1 MSTEVMSSRERIMAS
16 LQHEEVDRIPWC
28 PLISGYY
35 SLGLPEPLRG
45 DDLKVQRA
53 IGADIMERLQSLVY
67 HPIFPLYIP
76 ALQPGVGDHVE
87 QTTEIGRIT
96 IREIRKGDQLLRI
109 YETPVGDIQEIYE
122 RRESS
127 PWMAFP
133 VEYKIKESRDLKVYR
148 YITEAQQFV
157 AFYDRFIELN
167 EEIGED
173 GIATTPGPYSPF
185 QMLLEVELGVEGFYY
200 FLEDYPNEMEEL
212 MEIMHCKNLEACEI
226 ILESPAEVVIL
237 YENTSTSYMSP
248 PMFSRYIQSHLN
260 EYADLYHKAGKI
272 LLIHACGKL
281 KDIAEE
287 MGRGHYDGICDLAP
301 PPTGDLDLAEA
312 KRLWGDRKVAMGGID
327 ATAFVSLKPEQMKEH
342 VREILRQVSS
352 YRGVILGSGD
362 AVPFGTPIE
371 NLKAISEVVEEFFL
385 N

>member
-1 MSTEVMSSRERIMAS
+1 MEGMSSRERIMAS
-16 LQHEEVDRIPWC
+16 LRHEEVDRIPWC

-35 SLGLPEPLRG
+35 SLGLPEPLKG
-45 DDLKVQRA
+45 DDLAVQRA

-67 HPIFPLYIP
+67 HPTFPLYIP
-76 ALQPGVGDHVE
+76 ALQPFVGDPVE
-87 QTTEIGRIT
+87 QTTEIGRIKIKET
-96 IREIRKGDQLLRI
+96 RKGDQLLRM

-133 VEYKIKESRDLKVYR
+133 VEYKIKELEDLKAYR

-185 QMLLEVELGVEGFYY
+185 QMLLEVELGVEKFYY
-200 FLEDYPNEMEEL
+200 FLEDYPDEMEEL
-212 MEIMHCKNLEACEI
+212 MEIMHSKNLEACEI
-226 ILESPAEVVIL
+226 ISESPAEVVIL

-272 LLIHACGKL
+272 VLVHACGKL

-301 PPTGDLDLAEA
+301 PPTGDLNLPEA
-312 KRLWGDRKVAMGGID
+312 KELWGKRKVAMGGID
-327 ATAFVSLKPEQMKEH
+327 ATTFISLKPEQMKEY
-342 VREILRQVSS
+342 VKKILRQVSS

-371 NLKAISEVVEEFFL
+371 SLKAITEVVAEYSL